1 MLLSLKL
8 TANPTAGGMFN
19 VCVFLGRKKCQ
30 MLKTQEKQ
38 MTLMYPI
45 HSWLNGMR
53 LQKGLSLP
61 QATEGRFALVKKKR
75 NNNFM

>member
-45 HSWLNGMR
+45 HSWLNGNETAER
-53 LQKGLSLP
+53 
-61 QATEGRFALVKKKR
+61 TELTTGHGRKVCSSKEEKE
-75 NNNFM
+75 